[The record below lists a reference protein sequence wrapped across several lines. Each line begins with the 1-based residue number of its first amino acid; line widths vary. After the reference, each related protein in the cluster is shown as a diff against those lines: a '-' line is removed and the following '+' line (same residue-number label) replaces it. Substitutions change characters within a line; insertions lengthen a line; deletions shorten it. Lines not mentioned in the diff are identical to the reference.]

1 MKTNIREEEILPVLK
16 SLKHSLKEKLE
27 SGVSVLPKSKSGKN
41 LKSELVV
48 KREIPLDSFS
58 VPSELVDLTF
68 EQLREKALQCQKC
81 SLCQTRKNVVF
92 GTGNPKA
99 DLMFVGEAPGNDE
112 DIQGLPFVGRAGQ
125 LLTKIIEAMGFNRE
139 DVYIANVL
147 KCRPPNNRP
156 PQPEEVKECEPY
168 LLTQIKHIQPKI
180 IVALGTHAAQ
190 TLLKTDKKIS
200 GMRGVFHDYHGVS
213 LMPTYHPAYLL
224 RSPSEKKKVWEDMKI
239 VLRALGKTVPENK

>member
-1 MKTNIREEEILPVLK
+1 MKTTSEKEELLSVLK
-16 SLKHSLKEKLE
+16 GLKRTLKDKLE
-27 SGVSVLPKSKSGKN
+27 SGVPALPKRDS
-41 LKSELVV
+41 LKSIKEESPISG
-48 KREIPLDSFS
+48 EIPMDSFS
-58 VPSELVDLTF
+58 ISSELVDLNF
-68 EQLREKALQCQKC
+68 DQLREMALKCQKC

-125 LLTKIIEAMGFNRE
+125 LLTKIIQAMGFERE

-156 PQPEEVKECEPY
+156 PKPEEVKECEPY

-224 RSPSEKKKVWEDMKI
+224 RSPSEKKKVWEDMQI
-239 VLRALGKTVPENK
+239 VMKSLGKPIPKE